1 MIVNQ
6 ILCNFKLL
14 LVLFVASVTFW
25 NAGAAADSPN
35 TAKTQELHQDG
46 QVVVYYF
53 HGERRCSTC
62 RKIEELSRKAVTE
75 GFAEEIAN
83 GAVRFEAVNV
93 DQAENSHFI
102 QEYQLYTRALILSEQ
117 AAGGKELKRKNL
129 DRIWELIHRPPEFS
143 SYVQRELEDF
153 LSGNCCP

>member
-1 MIVNQ
+1 MVNQ
-6 ILCNFKLL
+6 ILRKFKLV
-14 LVLFVASVTFW
+14 LVFLFASAMFW
-25 NAGAAADSPN
+25 STGAAEDTESA
-35 TAKTQELHQDG
+35 AKIKELHQES

-53 HGERRCSTC
+53 HGERRCPTC